1 MSPTG
6 DRYRYKWTM
15 AGTRAHPHPSRSM
28 NELSVAEIMPVLY
41 RGVLDSVAD
50 LEARNGR
57 HEAARIREQAI
68 QVYSRAWNLAAAQRL
83 RSLCEKASRIG
94 MPAVRRSRYAAVLEV
109 LGRVPDGGPALERKP
124 V

>member
-1 MSPTG
+1 
-6 DRYRYKWTM
+6 
-15 AGTRAHPHPSRSM
+15 M

-57 HEAARIREQAI
+57 REAARIRETAI
-68 QVYSRAWNLAAAQRL
+68 QVYSHAWNLEAAQRL
-83 RSLCEKASRIG
+83 RALCEKASRIG
-94 MPAVRRSRYAAVLEV
+94 LPVARRSRYATVLEI
-109 LGRVPDGGPALERKP
+109 LGRVPEVRADLGRKP